1 MKTSSLIKFG
11 FSSSERRDLKA
22 YLFFLLIFSAF
33 GNSSSDAFT
42 TNINPASHLALTSNK
57 QQRQQLHH
65 QLWLASD
72 WCKSESDNRQ
82 LQSSTTTS
90 PTNVKT
96 TTTTAD
102 IMHPKTIAHL
112 LQPKNVDALQ
122 TILLR
127 TIPPLTSSAHKGSSG
142 RIAILGGSEKY
153 TGAPYYAAMAALR
166 TGVDLASIYCA
177 QEASIAIKS
186 YSPEL
191 MVDSVYEAR
200 EIQAKKGGL
209 DVDGDEDDDDDR
221 KRVVK
226 SIVENVMESLGR
238 MHALVIGPGLG
249 RDPIVMDATAQIIH
263 EANKLGVSMVLDADA
278 LYLLS
283 LPRYHWL
290 VEKIKETMTNVEST
304 SAASRPVIVLTPN
317 VVEYKRLVDGI
328 ANGSHEQFQ
337 DLLPGVVVI
346 QKGHND
352 TIRVHPMNSE
362 NRGEK
367 VEMICEELGGLKRSG
382 GIGDILAG
390 SVGALLAWN
399 KILSTKPYSSG
410 NSDTNMDLALSCWI
424 ACSFTKR
431 ATYKAFEKRKRS
443 MTAPDILEEIGA
455 VVDEVASSTIQ
466 S

>member
-1 MKTSSLIKFG
+1 
-11 FSSSERRDLKA
+11 
-22 YLFFLLIFSAF
+22 
-33 GNSSSDAFT
+33 
-42 TNINPASHLALTSNK
+42 
-57 QQRQQLHH
+57 
-65 QLWLASD
+65 
-72 WCKSESDNRQ
+72 
-82 LQSSTTTS
+82 
-90 PTNVKT
+90 
-96 TTTTAD
+96 
-102 IMHPKTIAHL
+102 MHPKTIAHL

-337 DLLPGVVVI
+337 DLLPGVVS
-346 QKGHND
+346 KGPQRHHSRPPN
-352 TIRVHPMNSE
+352 E
-362 NRGEK
+362 Q
-367 VEMICEELGGLKRSG
+367 
-382 GIGDILAG
+382 
-390 SVGALLAWN
+390 
-399 KILSTKPYSSG
+399 
-410 NSDTNMDLALSCWI
+410 
-424 ACSFTKR
+424 
-431 ATYKAFEKRKRS
+431 RK
-443 MTAPDILEEIGA
+443 
-455 VVDEVASSTIQ
+455 
-466 S
+466 